1 MSVFNSRNYNQVST
15 TVRVDQVRTDDG
27 VNLEDYIS
35 DIVQKNQTQDL
46 LLQNVP
52 TISGSNTFTGSNTFN
67 QQITYGSSIG
77 AGEITGAKQLVS
89 KEFVDASIVGLK
101 ASTNN
106 WTGSNSFVAGVLQL
120 GKSDNTTA
128 ISVYGTATF
137 DKMPITSTDLTSTIT
152 DDKNFTNK
160 KYVDNKVDSSI
171 PYQPLPDSISYG
183 QQAIS
188 YQNGGNWVLQY
199 PNLGSGS
206 TTNSTGT
213 YISFYVNFPLTAN
226 NQTLL
231 QNNVTFDF
239 SHWFYQPATYTTQT
253 PISTSQN
260 IATYSSE
267 VSDSSIPKLV
277 GVFGLSSCQT
287 TFNVVIRNGG
297 VLVHAPV
304 QATKLW
310 NNNTNTANSQA
321 PVIFK
326 NNYINTSTIMSYYP
340 IQFFYI
346 NDQKF
351 EVRVGFPRM
360 DNNPSKSYSMA
371 ILGFSAKLIASN
383 PCTSANLPNGIAIAT
398 PSTQSN
404 SMSGGAWI
412 STN

>member
-1 MSVFNSRNYNQVST
+1 
-15 TVRVDQVRTDDG
+15 
-27 VNLEDYIS
+27 
-35 DIVQKNQTQDL
+35 
-46 LLQNVP
+46 
-52 TISGSNTFTGSNTFN
+52 
-67 QQITYGSSIG
+67 
-77 AGEITGAKQLVS
+77 
-89 KEFVDASIVGLK
+89 
-101 ASTNN
+101 
-106 WTGSNSFVAGVLQL
+106 
-120 GKSDNTTA
+120 
-128 ISVYGTATF
+128 
-137 DKMPITSTDLTSTIT
+137 
-152 DDKNFTNK
+152 
-160 KYVDNKVDSSI
+160 
-171 PYQPLPDSISYG
+171 
-183 QQAIS
+183 
-188 YQNGGNWVLQY
+188 
-199 PNLGSGS
+199 
-206 TTNSTGT
+206 
-213 YISFYVNFPLTAN
+213 
-226 NQTLL
+226 
-231 QNNVTFDF
+231 
-239 SHWFYQPATYTTQT
+239 
-253 PISTSQN
+253 
-260 IATYSSE
+260 
-267 VSDSSIPKLV
+267 
-277 GVFGLSSCQT
+277 
-287 TFNVVIRNGG
+287 VVIRNGG